1 MPRVLILIAG
11 WLLESAIKKLLLGAG
26 LAVVSMA
33 VIQTYFDR
41 YLQKAINQTGSMDN
55 WILGLIAL
63 AKLDVCMSIIIGAV
77 VARVAISSASL
88 SLRKS

>member
-1 MPRVLILIAG
+1 MPRVLILVAG

-33 VIQTYFDR
+33 VIQTYFDS

-88 SLRKS
+88 GLKKA

>member
-1 MPRVLILIAG
+1 MPRVLILVAG

-26 LAVVSMA
+26 FAVVSMA
-33 VIQTYFDR
+33 VIQIQFDK

-63 AKLDVCMSIIIGAV
+63 AKLDICMSIIIGAV
-77 VARVAISSASL
+77 IARVAISSASL
-88 SLRKS
+88 GLKKA